1 MSKKIKVNQTIIL
14 TLGESEYVLSI
25 DDARHVFES
34 LREIFEPSPKTQTS
48 EEDTQSNDKWWEQL
62 KELQRINEENQ
73 KDLVTI
79 PTQNPKDPEFPKFP
93 LVWCIKR

>member
-34 LREIFEPSPKTQTS
+34 LREIFEPSPKIQTL

-62 KELQRINEENQ
+62 KELQSINEEQ
-73 KDLVTI
+73 KNDLVTI
-79 PTQNPKDPEFPKFP
+79 PTQNPKDTKFPK
-93 LVWCIKR
+93 LVWYIKR

>member
-34 LREIFEPSPKTQTS
+34 LREIFEPSPKIQTL

-62 KELQRINEENQ
+62 KELQRINEEQ
-73 KDLVTI
+73 KTDLIKI
-79 PTQNPKDPEFPKFP
+79 PTQNPNDPKFPKFP

>member
-34 LREIFEPSPKTQTS
+34 LREIFEPSPKIQTS
-48 EEDTQSNDKWWEQL
+48 EEDTQSNDKYEWLE
-62 KELQRINEENQ
+62 KFRQRINEEQ
-73 KDLVTI
+73 KNDLIKI
-79 PTQNPKDPEFPKFP
+79 PTQNPNDTKFPKFP